1 MIQIAIRNDNDR
13 YSVAEMVQMAVE
25 GGCRWIRLDL
35 PQADEAFML
44 ELGEQIVP
52 LCRDA
57 GVMLTIDNR
66 PDIARKLALHGV
78 HISDKNI
85 NPVALRQEL
94 GPEAIIGVT
103 VADAGAALAMAKA
116 DIDYVQLPD
125 EFDAEHI
132 TAFMTDLRKV
142 NQSYPVVANGDN
154 YADDITALL
163 ALGVSGAVIGA
174 PVYQAADPVDA
185 AARII
190 AQAAI

>member
-1 MIQIAIRNDNDR
+1 MIQIIIRNDSER
-13 YSVAEMVQMAVE
+13 YSVAELVQMAVE

-35 PQADEAFML
+35 PCADEAFMH

-66 PDIARKLALHGV
+66 PDIARKLGLHGV
-78 HISDKNI
+78 HISDKSI
-85 NPVALRQEL
+85 NPVSLREDL

-103 VADAGAALAMAKA
+103 VAEVASALAMAKA

-125 EFDAEHI
+125 DFDAARI
-132 TAFMTDLRKV
+132 AAFMADLRNV
-142 NQSYPVVANGDN
+142 NSSFPVVANGDK

-163 ALGVSGAVIGA
+163 ALGVSGALIGA
-174 PVYQAADPVDA
+174 PVYMAENPVDA
-185 AARII
+185 TSAII
-190 AQAAI
+190 AQTL